1 MHFVLFTKMEWTN
14 QHDIL
19 FSTGVIA
26 FELLTHK
33 PDSKE
38 AGQCYDQIAEILNA
52 VKYVYFKV
60 DQGA

>member
-1 MHFVLFTKMEWTN
+1 MEWTN